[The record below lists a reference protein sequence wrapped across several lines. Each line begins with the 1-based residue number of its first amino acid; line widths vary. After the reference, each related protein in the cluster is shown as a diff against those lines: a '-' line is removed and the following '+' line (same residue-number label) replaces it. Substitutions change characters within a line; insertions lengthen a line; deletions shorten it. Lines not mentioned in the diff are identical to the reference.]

1 MQASRVFE
9 IIWCNLRIPKRI
21 LKMRFC
27 SASWSPFAVPLHE
40 HLAKEPQTLLGLS
53 RFCTSENHFDLA
65 TIAIETGKKT
75 LSIEFAFNVFPMFL
89 LNMEI
94 YEFEDG
100 MWQNFPAAPTPV
112 RWIMR
117 TILPLWNAKQWK
129 FMSCSNDG
137 QRKRLA
143 V

>member
-1 MQASRVFE
+1 VQLANPEKDFKDALLLGIMES
-9 IIWCNLRIPKRI
+9 
-21 LKMRFC
+21 
-27 SASWSPFAVPLHE
+27 FAVPLHE

-137 QRKRLA
+137 RRKRLA